1 MALYNSQYK
10 NSQGKIVPLTKGRIH
25 IQSEAA
31 EVFYKDIQMK
41 SINSIPKKYQNGL
54 SSLAGTNFY
63 GHKLYI

>member
-41 SINSIPKKYQNGL
+41 SINSIPKKYQKQL
-54 SSLAGTNFY
+54 
-63 GHKLYI
+63 